1 MARMVGIGVQ
11 DFEEMIR
18 KDHFYVDKTLF
29 IKEWWER
36 KDVVTLITRPRRF
49 GKTLTMS
56 MVDRFFSLRYEGKGD
71 VFEGLEIWK
80 DEQYRALQGTYP
92 VICITFAN
100 IKEINYPNTRYRINQ
115 LIKEVYK
122 RYDFLLEGDTLT
134 EEEKKNY
141 RMVSESML
149 EVVAATAI
157 TKLSELLHRYYKKKV
172 IILLD
177 EFDTPLLEAYIG
189 GYDKELSAFLRSMF
203 VSIFKANPDLER
215 GIMTGVTGI
224 SRDSVLSDLNNMKVV
239 TTTSEEYA
247 TAFGFTEEEVF
258 AGMDAQGLGERKEEV
273 KEWYGGFHF
282 GRQKDMYNPWSVL
295 NYMDTRDVKTFWANS
310 GVNSLIGR
318 LLCQGSRE
326 VKESLECLLR
336 GECIS
341 FPIEEQIVY
350 SRLEESEYALWSF
363 LLANGYL
370 TVKEHGAYGAQ
381 HGDTGKDHQGAGSEK
396 DLDGK
401 TVEDR
406 TSKSKK
412 SRGGKK
418 GKHPVEKAAA
428 AGTAIHKEIAAYEE
442 VQPGYELAFPNREV
456 SVMFRDMVQGWFL
469 KKASDFNDF
478 IKALLCN
485 DADAMN
491 KYMNRISTELFDVF
505 DTEVRPSGKEEP
517 ERFYHAF
524 VLGLMVGLAD
534 RYIITS
540 NRENGIGRY
549 VIMLEPKND
558 TLDAYVI
565 GFILFNKN
573 RDLTMEDTVAT
584 AHKQME
590 DKRYEDLFLSKGI
603 GPERLKKFGFA
614 FQGKEV
620 LIE

>member
-11 DFEEMIR
+11 DFEEMIK
-18 KDHFYVDKTLF
+18 KDHFYVDKTSF

-56 MVDRFFSLRYEGKGD
+56 MVDRFFSLQYEGKGD

-92 VICITFAN
+92 VICMTFAN
-100 IKEINYPNTRYRINQ
+100 IKEVNYPNTRYRINQ

-141 RMVSESML
+141 RMVTESML
-149 EVVAATAI
+149 EVVAASAI

-177 EFDTPLLEAYIG
+177 EFDTPLLEAYTG

-203 VSIFKANPDLER
+203 ISIFKANPDLER

-224 SRDSVLSDLNNMKVV
+224 SKDSVLSDLNNMKVV

-247 TAFGFTEEEVF
+247 AVFGFTEEEVF

-336 GECIS
+336 GEHLS
-341 FPIEEQIVY
+341 LPIEEQMVY
-350 SRLEESEYALWSF
+350 EQLDKSEYAVWSF

-370 TVKEHGAYGAQ
+370 TVADHGTYGAK
-381 HGDTGKDHQGAGSEK
+381 HSDAGKDHH
-396 DLDGK
+396 DGK
-401 TVEDR
+401 TSENR
-406 TSKSKK
+406 SSKDKK

-418 GKHPVEKAAA
+418 GKHQAEKAAA
-428 AGTAIHKEIAAYEE
+428 AGNAIHKEIAAYEE

-456 SVMFRDMVQGWFL
+456 SVLFRDMVQGWFL

-491 KYMNRISTELFDVF
+491 KYMNRISTDLFDVF

-517 ERFYHAF
+517 ERFYHAL
-524 VLGLMVGLAD
+524 VLGLMVGLAE
-534 RYIITS
+534 RYLITS

-549 VIMLEPKND
+549 DIILEPKND

-573 RDLTMEDTVAT
+573 RDLTMEDTVAA
-584 AHKQME
+584 AHTQME
-590 DKRYEDLFLSKGI
+590 EKGCDAVLAAKGI
-603 GPERLKKFGFA
+603 RTDRIKKYGFA

-620 LIE
+620 LIG

>member
-11 DFEEMIR
+11 DFEEMIK
-18 KDHFYVDKTLF
+18 KDHFYVDKTSF

-71 VFEGLEIWK
+71 IFEGLEIWK
-80 DEQYRALQGTYP
+80 DEQYRALQGSYP
-92 VICITFAN
+92 VISMTFAN

-122 RYDFLLEGDTLT
+122 QYDFLLEGDTLS

-141 RMVSESML
+141 RMVTESML

-177 EFDTPLLEAYIG
+177 EFDTPLLEAYTG

-203 VSIFKANPDLER
+203 ISIFKANPDLER

-247 TAFGFTEEEVF
+247 AAFGFTEEEVF
-258 AGMDAQGLGERKEEV
+258 AGMDAQGLSERKEEV

-282 GRQKDMYNPWSVL
+282 GRQKNMYNPWSVL

-318 LLCQGSRE
+318 LLRQGSRE
-326 VKESLECLLR
+326 VKESLERLLR
-336 GECIS
+336 GERIS

-350 SRLEESEYALWSF
+350 SQLEESEYALWSF

-370 TVKEHGAYGAQ
+370 TVKEHGAYGARY
-381 HGDTGKDHQGAGSEK
+381 DVGKVHQGAGAEK
-396 DLDGK
+396 NSGGVGVERNAARLLK
-401 TVEDR
+401 TVLQKI
-406 TSKSKK
+406 KSPAVA
-412 SRGGKK
+412 R
-418 GKHPVEKAAA
+418 
-428 AGTAIHKEIAAYEE
+428 
-442 VQPGYELAFPNREV
+442 
-456 SVMFRDMVQGWFL
+456 
-469 KKASDFNDF
+469 
-478 IKALLCN
+478 
-485 DADAMN
+485 
-491 KYMNRISTELFDVF
+491 
-505 DTEVRPSGKEEP
+505 
-517 ERFYHAF
+517 
-524 VLGLMVGLAD
+524 
-534 RYIITS
+534 
-540 NRENGIGRY
+540 RENIRQ
-549 VIMLEPKND
+549 K
-558 TLDAYVI
+558 
-565 GFILFNKN
+565 
-573 RDLTMEDTVAT
+573 
-584 AHKQME
+584 
-590 DKRYEDLFLSKGI
+590 KRL
-603 GPERLKKFGFA
+603 
-614 FQGKEV
+614 
-620 LIE
+620 

>member
-1 MARMVGIGVQ
+1 MARTVGIGVQ
-11 DFEEMIR
+11 DFEEMIK
-18 KDHFYVDKTLF
+18 KDHFYVDKTSF
-29 IKEWWER
+29 IREWWER

-92 VICITFAN
+92 VICMTFAN
-100 IKEINYPNTRYRINQ
+100 IKEVNYPNTRYRINQ
-115 LIKEVYK
+115 LIKGVYK
-122 RYDFLLEGDTLT
+122 QYDFLLEGDTLS

-141 RMVSESML
+141 RMVTESML

-177 EFDTPLLEAYIG
+177 EFDTPLLEAYTG

-203 VSIFKANPDLER
+203 ISIFKANPDLER

-247 TAFGFTEEEVF
+247 AAFGFTEEEVF

-295 NYMDTRDVKTFWANS
+295 NYMDTRDVKTYWANS

-318 LLCQGSRE
+318 LLRQGSRE

-336 GECIS
+336 GEHL
-341 FPIEEQIVY
+341 FLPIEEQMVY
-350 SRLEESEYALWSF
+350 DQLNESEYAVWSF

-370 TVKEHGAYGAQ
+370 TVADHGTYGAQ
-381 HGDTGKDHQGAGSEK
+381 HGGTGKEHH
-396 DLDGK
+396 DGK
-401 TVEDR
+401 AGENR
-406 TSKSKK
+406 SSKDKK

-418 GKHPVEKAAA
+418 GKHQAEKAAA
-428 AGTAIHKEIAAYEE
+428 AGTVIHKEIAAYEE

-491 KYMNRISTELFDVF
+491 KYMNRITTELFDVF

-524 VLGLMVGLAD
+524 VFGLMVGLAD
-534 RYIITS
+534 RYLITS
-540 NRENGIGRY
+540 NRENGRY
-549 VIMLEPKND
+549 DIMLEPKND
-558 TLDAYVI
+558 ALDAYVI

-573 RDLTMEDTVAT
+573 RDLTMEDTVAA
-584 AHKQME
+584 AHKQMKE
-590 DKRYEDLFLSKGI
+590 KQYDDVLAAKGI
-603 GPERLKKFGFA
+603 RADRIKKYGFA

-620 LIE
+620 LIG